1 MFEAVLEIF
10 MNIFQGTTMLIGKF
24 WKILSMILVI
34 WVFYH
39 FLVDGEILIRTGEIP
54 ETFVN
59 HKEKV
64 FDSNKFALVT
74 LPNLDNYDVELS
86 IPSGQLLHNT
96 VQGNWGLAT
105 DANNSAMTLGVYR
118 DGYSADGSIFKG
130 KSGKSY
136 KRMLEQGPYVI
147 KYSIRKGKKGHDV
160 KIYINEK
167 IIHNIKNEGVPSGD
181 LKVMGTNYANY
192 NEEVEGIG
200 RGRRKIDYI
209 KFIPMEQKQ
218 ATEGFSGSSIVSKQA
233 EVKTKNNLRV
243 YFKNVKDMCT
253 GDNTN
258 CECKPK
264 PRKLK
269 KSMKK
274 LFDGEW
280 RSFSKAAPL
289 AFYKMNAE
297 ISKGMSAQEAIDK
310 YAQELTGQKRKDE
323 FYLKRMSRTFAQKL
337 ATALGMN
344 NTRDLSKMM
353 ALANQ
358 KIACVTWSIPGP
370 YAEPEE
376 SVKRSQPLYDPEP
389 EQQEQQQQQRQQQQ
403 KQNEFVN
410 ASDKTDTICPRN
422 CMKPRILNEYCE
434 KDIIR
439 MVVGGE
445 DKFYRKCDYTCKK
458 RSDKDYLNYDQSGP
472 GNPYNIKR
480 DGCRDTEA
488 HCVGK
493 CNKVLVEVDE
503 MGRDL
508 HSLSNNYT
516 KTEETV
522 NYAKSRLFATKQTT
536 GLFGVTDNRLGGS
549 KTGYK
554 SDYKPQNPNP
564 KFGPIYYDAVW
575 DFKA

>member
-269 KSMKK
+269 NSMKK

-458 RSDKDYLNYDQSGP
+458 RSDKDYLNYDQSGL

-536 GLFGVTDNRLGGS
+536 GLFGVKDNRLGGS

>member
-297 ISKGMSAQEAIDK
+297 ISKGMSAQAAIDK

-376 SVKRSQPLYDPEP
+376 SVKRSQPLYAPEP

-422 CMKPRILNEYCE
+422 CMKPRTLNEYCE

-536 GLFGVTDNRLGGS
+536 GLFGVKDNRLGGS